1 MKKAFKYFGIITL
14 ICFSFFYTDK
24 VMTVVSE
31 IDPLKIQ
38 ITNVKDSL
46 KLSVNEAI
54 VTSDTIIPGTN
65 GREVNIDKS
74 YKQMKKSDIFNINLI
89 KYDVIT
95 PEYTLKDNLDKYI
108 IQGNINKKSISILF
122 IINNDN
128 NFDKIINILNN
139 KNVVANFFIEYKYLN
154 NNINKIRKINNHNIY
169 SYQDNYTYDT
179 LLISNNI
186 IKRVSNNEPK
196 YCLVKEKN
204 KNNLNVCSY
213 TNMYTVIPNL
223 KGSYNEIKTKL
234 ENGSIILFD
243 TTSNTTNELSYM
255 IDFIIS
261 KGYNILSLEELLT
274 E

>member
-24 VMTVVSE
+24 VMMVVSE

-38 ITNVKDSL
+38 ITNIKDSL

-108 IQGNINKKSISILF
+108 IQGNVNKKSISILF
-122 IINNDN
+122 IINSDN

-139 KNVVANFFIEYKYLN
+139 KNVVANFFVEYKYLN
-154 NNINKIRKINNHNIY
+154 NNINKIRKISNHNIY

-213 TNMYTVIPNL
+213 TDMYTVMPNL
-223 KGSYNEIKTKL
+223 NGSYNEIKTKL

-243 TTSNTTNELSYM
+243 TTSNITNELSYM